1 MPSQNIQM
9 IEVDGK
15 KYDIDSLSADA
26 RTAVL
31 VIEELNGKINGFR
44 KEAHFLEVARSTY
57 ESQLIELKRVAFIFE
72 KSGDPEVLEELLDT
86 IRDIEI
92 PLLVAGYHIP
102 HEAEA

>member
-57 ESQLIELKRVAFIFE
+57 ESQLSRQLPSKSLEDQENVKQNKTSGKSTSNGT
-72 KSGDPEVLEELLDT
+72 KSG
-86 IRDIEI
+86 
-92 PLLVAGYHIP
+92 
-102 HEAEA
+102 